1 MGGGGPVHVHR
12 IRELERG
19 TERDSVMG
27 ATLRLSRGL
36 LQVSAN

>member
-19 TERDSVMG
+19 TERDSVMVLIG
-27 ATLRLSRGL
+27 
-36 LQVSAN
+36 Q